1 VTPVSL
7 VVLAAAA
14 VSYAYVIDR
23 KTVSDTDRAARH
35 GDAFPSFRVDQV
47 ARVELDRPGQSL
59 VLERETDAGVA
70 SWFIA
75 SPRRERADSAAVD
88 TLLRELELA
97 KRVRDVSE
105 RDAVGLTEPRVQ
117 GKVTIGSLEYR
128 FVLGGDAPRPEGAAY
143 MRLDGD
149 GAFVVG
155 RSLAVQLLRGVDAYR
170 DRMLV
175 PYGAADT
182 ARVEV
187 TALGGGGDSFA
198 IERRGATFRVVGSG
212 LRASRSAVDQLFAAL
227 GDTRAEAFLDDGQA
241 DRAWARATWSV
252 SLAPRTGDR
261 PPVQLR
267 VGGECPGQSEGIAV
281 VRDRPSRIAACAPR
295 TIALA
300 LEELPRALTDTSPLF
315 AHADEFEELRLE
327 PLQPSGPALDLARKD
342 HGWHERAPQGRD
354 LDPGEA
360 ESANALA
367 AALAAARA
375 TEARPASPDERLAVH
390 ARARI
395 VRAGDGAAE
404 VVEVGPPEPDGSRLM
419 RREDD
424 GAMLRVPL
432 AAARRFWPQAVAIR
446 GRKVWD
452 EGRHGGSAPFDGAS
466 VVAID
471 DSCGPTAQR
480 LELRNATWR
489 MSRPGGFRADPRS
502 VAELIEA
509 FGHARAE
516 AWVADADD
524 GTFGLG
530 ASDACRITF
539 SLDDG
544 TEAGAQRGIAF
555 GAAGDGGIYAR
566 TLDDKAVFVASA
578 ALRDAAARPAVD
590 RARLRIDPAKLE
602 KATLVS
608 HGRRVTLDRAD
619 IGGDLA
625 AALGSLAAQAAL
637 HVGPPAPDEG
647 FSAPTLEI
655 RAAMNPDAGPLETH
669 IVIGATTRVDGADAY
684 FARVSGVDATFTVP
698 RRAVAAILDSW

>member
-1 VTPVSL
+1 
-7 VVLAAAA
+7 
-14 VSYAYVIDR
+14 
-23 KTVSDTDRAARH
+23 
-35 GDAFPSFRVDQV
+35 
-47 ARVELDRPGQSL
+47 
-59 VLERETDAGVA
+59 
-70 SWFIA
+70 
-75 SPRRERADSAAVD
+75 
-88 TLLRELELA
+88 
-97 KRVRDVSE
+97 
-105 RDAVGLTEPRVQ
+105 
-117 GKVTIGSLEYR
+117 
-128 FVLGGDAPRPEGAAY
+128 

-149 GAFVVG
+149 GAFVVS

-198 IERRGATFRVVGSG
+198 IERRGTTFRVVGSG
-212 LRASRSAVDQLFAAL
+212 LRASRSAIDQLFAAL
-227 GDTRAEAFLDDGQA
+227 GDTRAEVFLDDSQA
-241 DRAWARATWSV
+241 DRALARATWTV
-252 SLAPRTGDR
+252 SLAPRTTDR

-267 VGGECPGQSEGIAV
+267 IGGECPGPNAGVVV
-281 VRDRPSRIAACAPR
+281 VRDRPSRVAACAPR

-300 LEELPRALTDTSPLF
+300 LDELPRALTDTSPLF

-327 PLQPSGPALDLARKD
+327 PLQPSGPAVELARKD
-342 HGWHERAPQGRD
+342 RGWHERAPQERD
-354 LDPGEA
+354 LDPGET

-375 TEARPASPDERLAVH
+375 TEARPAAPDDRFAAH

-404 VVEVGPPEPDGSRLM
+404 VVDVGPAEPDGSRLM

-424 GAMLRVPL
+424 GAILRVPL
-432 AAARRFWPQAVAIR
+432 AAARRFWPQAVALR
-446 GRKVWD
+446 GRNVW
-452 EGRHGGSAPFDGAS
+452 EQAHRGGRTAPFEGAS

-480 LELRNATWR
+480 LELRNASWLMR
-489 MSRPGGFRADPRS
+489 RPSGFRADPRS

-509 FGHARAE
+509 FGHARAQ

-530 ASDACRITF
+530 AADACTVTF

-544 TEAGAQRGIAF
+544 TEAGSQQGIAF

-566 TLDDKAVFVASA
+566 TLDDKAVFVAPA
-578 ALRDAAARPAVD
+578 ALRDAAAHPAVD
-590 RARLRIDPAKLE
+590 RTRLRVDPATLE
-602 KATLVS
+602 RATLVS
-608 HGRRVTLDRAD
+608 HGRRLTLDRD
-619 IGGDLA
+619 DVGVDLA

-655 RAAMNPDAGPLETH
+655 RVAMHPDAGPLETH
-669 IVIGATTRVDGADAY
+669 IVVGATTRVDGADAY

-698 RRAVAAILDSW
+698 RQAVAAILDSW